1 MTQLVPSDTTTAQA
15 PEVAP
20 KIAVPAA
27 PPVIGTTLLD
37 AESSAWAWVFLK
49 FTVRPTQSE
58 AAGSVT
64 TQPEPVLLL
73 MTLNSSAARS
83 KLAVLVTG
91 APPGAS
97 VIVAG
102 AFVTSIPGPG
112 CRAKRSP
119 C

>member
-1 MTQLVPSDTTTAQA
+1 MMTQLVPSDTKVAQA
-15 PEVAP
+15 PEAAP

-27 PPVIGTTLLD
+27 PPAIGTTLLD
-37 AESSAWAWVFLK
+37 AELSAWAWVFLK

-64 TQPEPVLLL
+64 PQAEPVLLL
-73 MTLNSSAARS
+73 MTLNSSSARVKS
-83 KLAVLVTG
+83 AVLVTG

-112 CRAKRSP
+112 VRVFKK
-119 C
+119 

>member
-1 MTQLVPSDTTTAQA
+1 MMTQLVPSDTTVAQA

-20 KIAVPAA
+20 KMPVLAE

-37 AESSAWAWVFLK
+37 AELSAWAWVFLK

-64 TQPEPVLLL
+64 TQAEPDLLL
-73 MTLNSSAARS
+73 MTLYSSAAKS
-83 KLAVLVTG
+83 KSAVLVTG

-102 AFVTSIPGPG
+102 AFVTNIPGPG
-112 CRAKRSP
+112 CKVFRKY
-119 C
+119 